1 MGCAEN
7 CLQLFHLLDLMSFQ
21 ILFFQICYICL
32 YRKMEEEFEA
42 ERKKEEQRE
51 AERLA
56 ERQKIQ
62 EQQLKERQE
71 KVVIIYIFYLKIL
84 RNWLKQFY

>member
-1 MGCAEN
+1 
-7 CLQLFHLLDLMSFQ
+7 
-21 ILFFQICYICL
+21 
-32 YRKMEEEFEA
+32 MEEEFEA

-71 KVVIIYIFYLKIL
+71 KVIIIYTFYLKIL
-84 RNWLKQFY
+84 RN